1 MLLIR
6 VSVDRCATRQDVIS
20 RRSSDASL
28 RSLASISRSGDHGS
42 LDGDTDSDFASE
54 EEETHQISSSSGPRL
69 WGFRQVPL
77 DLSSSTDAL
86 PLDQESTPLS
96 DFEHEPLPSSEPE
109 PLPSSD
115 FESLPSSDH
124 ESSSGIADSL
134 CDSDSQP
141 IRKRQKR
148 THLTSDRLLTQIGLQ
163 QQADDQ
169 SSSSSRPSRSSQAAP
184 KQYARIKRSYTKR
197 K

>member
-1 MLLIR
+1 
-6 VSVDRCATRQDVIS
+6 VIS
-20 RRSSDASL
+20 RQSSDASL
-28 RSLASISRSGDHGS
+28 QSLASISRSGDHGS

-77 DLSSSTDAL
+77 DLSSLTDAL

-169 SSSSSRPSRSSQAAP
+169 SSSSSLPSRSSQATP

>member
-1 MLLIR
+1 M
-6 VSVDRCATRQDVIS
+6 IS
-20 RRSSDASL
+20 RQSSDASL

-54 EEETHQISSSSGPRL
+54 EEETHQISSSSGPTRL

-169 SSSSSRPSRSSQAAP
+169 SSSSSPRPSRSSQAAP